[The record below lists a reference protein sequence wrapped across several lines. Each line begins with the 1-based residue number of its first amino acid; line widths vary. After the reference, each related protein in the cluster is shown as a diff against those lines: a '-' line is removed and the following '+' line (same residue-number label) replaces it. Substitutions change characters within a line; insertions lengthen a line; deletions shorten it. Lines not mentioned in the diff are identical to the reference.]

1 MSVKIE
7 FFGDDWAA
15 IAAQMKA
22 ALGAGVVFEVTG
34 GTGGGG
40 GIGAAGHARGTTAAH
55 AAADEIEG
63 VKTKTR
69 GPNKPKPEPTASGVS
84 AEHSAEAEIITIE
97 MTDEPKPEGL
107 NYETDIKPLVLEI
120 AGRFGRDKVM
130 EVLAKYGVT
139 NAGHVPVED
148 QPALMEDIRLVLEG

>member
-7 FFGDDWAA
+7 FFGETWAE

-22 ALGAGVVFEVTG
+22 ALGAGVVFE
-34 GTGGGG
+34 
-40 GIGAAGHARGTTAAH
+40 ATAAV
-55 AAADEIEG
+55 DEPKAE
-63 VKTKTR
+63 TERRTR
-69 GPNKPKPEPTASGVS
+69 GPNKPKETAPT
-84 AEHSAEAEIITIE
+84 
-97 MTDEPKPEGL
+97 PKPEPDAEQTADSQDTSADDTKAEGL
-107 NYETDIKPLVLEI
+107 DYEKDIKPLVLEI

-130 EVLAKYGVT
+130 EVLAKFGVT